1 MMQYFH
7 GTCGTNETWL
17 QESIDLQFM
26 SKIYRMHHAQLLV
39 VAPTCLF
46 RSSRSACPMAGSL
59 ATFCRFLACFCLLS
73 ISCMIQEIRDHT
85 FNISYDELTTELLF
99 QTKPGSVCLAPP
111 HSVLAVRRGTFATQY
126 STLGSFSWQ
135 RYTLTLFS
143 SSNRLIRSMKGSHH
157 SGQLPHTNMIGYRT
171 QKWFPLYF
179 AMNKCSKL
187 DITNMQGHFEILK
200 ANIQTLFSGFHQDL
214 GEGYQI
220 PVKFG
225 TLPELTSDP
234 HLFCV

>member
-73 ISCMIQEIRDHT
+73 ISCMIQEIRHHT
-85 FNISYDELTTELLF
+85 FNISYDELTIELLF
-99 QTKPGSVCLAPP
+99 QTKTGSVCLAPP
-111 HSVLAVRRGTFATQY
+111 HSVLAVLRGTFATQY
-126 STLGSFSWQ
+126 LRQFLLAEVHVDFVLFIQSFDQIYEGQSPLWSTSTYKHDRLQ
-135 RYTLTLFS
+135 NTKMIS
-143 SSNRLIRSMKGSHH
+143 SLLCHEQM
-157 SGQLPHTNMIGYRT
+157 
-171 QKWFPLYF
+171 
-179 AMNKCSKL
+179 
-187 DITNMQGHFEILK
+187 
-200 ANIQTLFSGFHQDL
+200 
-214 GEGYQI
+214 
-220 PVKFG
+220 
-225 TLPELTSDP
+225 
-234 HLFCV
+234 